1 MLRSN
6 PTLNLTTEIMN
17 KYASFP
23 EPKEPEWGEDFAFP
37 VDAESLTDTELDT
50 WMLRLGA
57 WRGYVS
63 SIASSLEGQLAVI
76 DPAFEMKV
84 GIAMSVV
91 DLPSDR
97 RTVKEIVRSLAI
109 AGSTE
114 LTELWGEILRLKGEI
129 KLLQRKYD
137 FYTQQFETISRVVS
151 RRGQER
157 IRF

>member
-1 MLRSN
+1 MLQSN
-6 PTLNLTTEIMN
+6 PTIDLTTRITN
-17 KYASFP
+17 KYSHFP
-23 EPKEPEWGEDFAFP
+23 EPKEPEWGEDFSFP
-37 VDAESLTDTELDT
+37 VDAENLTDTELDT

-63 SIASSLEGQLAVI
+63 ALASSLEGQLAVI

-84 GIAMSVV
+84 GAAMSVV

-109 AGSTE
+109 SGSTE
-114 LTELWGEILRLKGEI
+114 LTELWSEVLRLKGEI

>member
-1 MLRSN
+1 MLQEN
-6 PTLNLTTEIMN
+6 PTLRLTTEIIS
-17 KYASFP
+17 KYSHFP
-23 EPKEPEWGEDFAFP
+23 EPKEPEWGADFSFP

-63 SIASSLEGQLAVI
+63 SLASNMEGQLAVI
-76 DPAFEMKV
+76 EPAFEMKV
-84 GIAMSVV
+84 GVSMATT

-109 AGSTE
+109 TGSVE
-114 LTELWGEILRLKGEI
+114 LTELWGEIIRLKGEV
-129 KLLQRKYD
+129 KLLQKKHD

-157 IRF
+157 VRF